1 MSVHV
6 FDLHDWDPEQLSIFD
21 IEQPKISG
29 DKNIVKTVAVDIRS
43 VGARKRVSDAVDTIN
58 NRYGEF
64 VVTPAA
70 MMDMSGEILDRIA
83 FGQVRDL

>member
-6 FDLHDWDPEQLSIFD
+6 FDLHDWEPEQLSIFD
-21 IEQPKISG
+21 SKKHEISNKKYG
-29 DKNIVKTVAVDIRS
+29 METVATDIRS
-43 VGARKRVSDAVDTIN
+43 VGARKRVSDAVDAVN

-64 VVTPAA
+64 VVTPAT
-70 MMDMSGEILDRIA
+70 MLDMKGEILDRIA